1 MAGEQ
6 NQNQE
11 PAWLAQIADPAL
23 REQAKKEW
31 MLQADYTRKTT
42 ELAEKERAYQAQLQ
56 KLQEWEKFGEQMQP
70 HWGDFKTW
78 RDGKVNGRQAEPQ
91 RQQAP
96 ASQQQVQQ
104 LAAIAHQIDFS
115 NWEYL
120 PEQEKVNRILG
131 AAQTQHEQ
139 RLAQTLAERERVWGE
154 AIGNAM
160 NQSRTGDYRY
170 WNLVTD
176 ALEKKIENPKLSL
189 RDLLK
194 EAMTFQQQI
203 QEGKVN
209 PLDFAYR
216 KLTAPDEEEQ
226 NKQKWMKLGEE
237 EFQRKQDALKQ
248 EQGVRGPGP
257 VPILKGSPQK
267 PEEIAQ
273 AVRAEA
279 EKAGIPWLSQ

>member
-1 MAGEQ
+1 MAGE
-6 NQNQE
+6 QNQE

-23 REQAKKEW
+23 REQAKKEF
-31 MLQADYTRKTT
+31 LLNADYTKKTQ
-42 ELAEKERAYQAQLQ
+42 ELAEKERIYQGQLQ
-56 KLQEWEKFGEQMQP
+56 KLQEWEQFGEQMAP
-70 HWGDFKTW
+70 HWSEFKVW
-78 RDGKVNGRQAEPQ
+78 RDGKVNGRQAAQ
-91 RQQAP
+91 QQQAP
-96 ASQQQVQQ
+96 ANQQQAQQ
-104 LAAIAHQIDFS
+104 LAAVAHQIDFS

-131 AAQTQHEQ
+131 AAQVQYEQ
-139 RLAQTLAERERVWGE
+139 KLAQTITERERLWGE

-176 ALEKKIENPKLSL
+176 ALEKKIENPKLPL
-189 RDLLK
+189 RELLK

-203 QEGKVN
+203 AEGKVN

-237 EFQRKQDALKQ
+237 EHQRKLDAQRQ
-248 EQGVRGPGP
+248 EQGVRSPGL
-257 VPILKGSPQK
+257 VPILKEAPKK
-267 PEEIAQ
+267 PDEIAQ

>member
-1 MAGEQ
+1 MAGE
-6 NQNQE
+6 QNQE

-23 REQAKKEW
+23 REQAKKEF
-31 MLQADYTRKTT
+31 LLNADYTKKTQ

-56 KLQEWEKFGEQMQP
+56 KLQEWEQFGEQMAP
-70 HWGDFKTW
+70 HWGEFKVW
-78 RDGKVNGRQAEPQ
+78 RDGKVNGRQAAQ
-91 RQQAP
+91 QQQAP
-96 ASQQQVQQ
+96 ANQQQAQQ
-104 LAAIAHQIDFS
+104 LAAVAHQIDFS

-131 AAQTQHEQ
+131 AAQMQYEQ
-139 RLAQTLAERERVWGE
+139 KLAQTITERERLWGE

-176 ALEKKIENPKLSL
+176 ALEKKIENPKLPL
-189 RDLLK
+189 RELLK

-203 QEGKVN
+203 AEGKVN

-237 EFQRKQDALKQ
+237 EHQRKLDAQRQ
-248 EQGVRGPGP
+248 EQGVRGPGA
-257 VPILKGSPQK
+257 VPILKEAPKK
-267 PEEIAQ
+267 PDEIAQ